1 MLSRFAR
8 LGCPKSIALQNV
20 NFSNNIVLNG
30 QHTQLLYS
38 CFSGPKRPGNRFLRN
53 IISFSQTGDDGLT
66 PVGDWPAV
74 SMASWAE
81 RVLDISCLNASRT
94 PYDPTRL
101 AEVGYN
107 LYYDPELASPTGL
120 GRQMDRSQAGG
131 PSAGWTAIAWWP
143 TRFLW
148 TRSRETSLC
157 SRLRQPGPSA
167 GSRCL
172 LLRELGVHS
181 GEMQACAVQLCIYAD
196 PLMGSGSGSGSGS
209 GKPAYD
215 LSPRASLTFVFSHP
229 AAA

>member
-1 MLSRFAR
+1 
-8 LGCPKSIALQNV
+8 V

-66 PVGDWPAV
+66 PVGDRPAA

-94 PYDPTRL
+94 PYDPTRF
-101 AEVGYN
+101 AEVDYN
-107 LYYDPELASPTGL
+107 LYYDPELALATALWIFPRFANGSWATNGSL
-120 GRQMDRSQAGG
+120 ASWRSFGGMDRHSVVADR
-131 PSAGWTAIAWWP
+131 S
-143 TRFLW
+143 LW

-172 LLRELGVHS
+172 LLRELGVQWR
-181 GEMQACAVQLCIYAD
+181 MQACAVQLCIYAD